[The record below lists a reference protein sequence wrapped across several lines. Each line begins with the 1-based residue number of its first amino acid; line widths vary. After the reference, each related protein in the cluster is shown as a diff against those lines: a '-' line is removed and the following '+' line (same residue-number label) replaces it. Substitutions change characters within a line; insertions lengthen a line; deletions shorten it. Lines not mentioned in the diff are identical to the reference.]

1 MQKSATANFG
11 KHLKNGK
18 TSPKYNWLM
27 GQIITNKRNGRKKFR
42 VIHIILIGWPRT
54 SPSLFYMRQMEAV
67 YNEWIF
73 SIQQII

>member
-1 MQKSATANFG
+1 
-11 KHLKNGK
+11 
-18 TSPKYNWLM
+18 M

-67 YNEWIF
+67 YNE
-73 SIQQII
+73 